1 MSRIFILFIRQ
12 IRAKRFVLFVMKA
25 LSSFRGKLHY
35 PLLLAVFLLGFALRV
50 YRADHQ
56 EIWGDEGIKLEV
68 VHHDFAHVLDPTAE
82 FHPRLFHLFL
92 FFWHRIFGFNVFGLR
107 ILPAL
112 LGVLGLPALYV
123 LARRLF
129 ASRTAGLVASFLL
142 ALSPFH
148 ISYSQD
154 LTMYGLLFLT
164 MTLSFYFLV
173 LIFDRPDRS
182 LEAHPEHSR
191 EWWRPVRSPWIGY
204 VTFSILAVH
213 AHYYAAFALIAQNI
227 FVLLWQRKWL
237 KQWIIAQ
244 ATIAIGTLPWL
255 YLQYEAVAR
264 SGQGTQQLA
273 LTLSRLIEILMRAGV
288 AFTVGLIFPSGWTWV
303 AWIYLAVVMLGLLQF
318 PLIISRSFSHPHPS
332 PLPSGEREQD
342 SPLPAGEGAGVRGSA
357 GDFKRPHRSLLGL
370 WLLLPPLFIWLADA
384 WLGHFGERF
393 LILSLAP
400 FLLLLTWAFCHLPWR
415 RVLLPT
421 ALAAYTITSFVSLR
435 AWYFDPAFL
444 KSHYGE
450 MMVLIEQ
457 NAQPGDVLLLDGPEQ
472 KMLFEIYHPPGL
484 DYRFISPDSVLTDAR
499 AERDF
504 PGLIAGYRRAW
515 LVLYGEPKTYDPE
528 HQAEAWLARKGYKAF
543 YQSYVGNY
551 VTLFAFSGSQAE
563 SALNSIEAQFESGPR
578 LIGYAL
584 EPATLQ
590 PGQTLYVTLQWLATD
605 SMPVDYTVFT
615 HLLNSA
621 GELVAQTDS
630 QPMSGTRPTS
640 SWQPSEVITD
650 RYALLLPL
658 NLEPGNYQIEV
669 GLYDLAS
676 LNRLVIS
683 QPGRAADQLDH
694 LILATTQVQSEPSR

>member
-1 MSRIFILFIRQ
+1 MKPNIKPISFWH
-12 IRAKRFVLFVMKA
+12 RFHF
-25 LSSFRGKLHY
+25 
-35 PLLLAVFLLGFALRV
+35 PLLLGVFLLGFALRV

-68 VHHDFAHVLDPTAE
+68 VHHDFARVLDPAAE

-92 FFWHRIFGFNVFGLR
+92 FFWHRIFDFNVFGLR
-107 ILPAL
+107 MLPAL

-129 ASRTAGLVASFLL
+129 ASRTAGLVASSLL

-154 LTMYGLLFLT
+154 LTMYSLLFLT

-173 LIFDRPDRS
+173 RALDDRPHRS
-182 LEAHPEHSR
+182 PIVFAANQASFV
-191 EWWRPVRSPWIGY
+191 RPVRPFWFWAGY

-227 FVLLWQRKWL
+227 FALLWQRKWL

-244 ATIAIGTLPWL
+244 AAISIGIAPWL
-255 YLQYEAVAR
+255 YLQYGAVAR

-273 LTLSRLIEILMRAGV
+273 LTLSRLVEILTQSV
-288 AFTVGLIFPSGWTWV
+288 TAFAVGLTFPSGWNWV
-303 AWIYLAVVMLGLLQF
+303 AWIYLALAIGVLALSRF
-318 PLIISRSFSHPHPS
+318 PPHPG
-332 PLPSGEREQD
+332 PLPPGEREQD
-342 SPLPAGEGAGVRGSA
+342 SPLPEGEGSGVRVSA
-357 GDFKRPHRSLLGL
+357 GDFNRPHSPVRSLLGL
-370 WLLLPPLFIWLADA
+370 WLLLPPLFIWPADA

-393 LILSLAP
+393 LMMSLPP
-400 FLLLLTWAFCHLPWR
+400 FLLLLTWAFCRLPWR
-415 RVLLPT
+415 RVALPS
-421 ALAAYTITSFVSLR
+421 ALVVYTVTSFISLR

-450 MMVLIEQ
+450 MMALIGQ

-472 KMLFEIYHPPGL
+472 KMLFEIYHPSGL
-484 DYRFISPDSVLTDAR
+484 DYRFISPDSVLTEAR

-563 SALNSIEAQFESGPR
+563 SALTLIEAQFESGPR

-590 PGQTLYVTLQWLATD
+590 PGQTLYVTLQWLATEPL
-605 SMPVDYTVFT
+605 PVDYTVFT
-615 HLLNSA
+615 HLLNSS

-630 QPMSGTRPTS
+630 QPLSGTRPTS
-640 SWQPSEVITD
+640 SWQPGEVITD
-650 RYALLLPL
+650 RYALLLPFE
-658 NLEPGNYQIEV
+658 LEAGDYQIEV

-676 LNRLVIS
+676 LSRLVIS
-683 QPGRAADQLDH
+683 QPGGALDQLDH
-694 LILATTQVQSEPSR
+694 LILGSVRIVP